1 MNLCEAV
8 TENLMRKG
16 ETISYASKDS
26 KLLVNTDEKLG
37 GNAGLLRDMSRLAV
51 VDHII
56 TNHEYAMVL
65 ENHAHYMLGRNLQS
79 ISYLDGVGGRNYRDV
94 DMSLGIMNQVD
105 QNAELLL
112 LFAAIMD
119 DEMVVGEE

>member
-1 MNLCEAV
+1 MPGFCG
-8 TENLMRKG
+8 TC
-16 ETISYASKDS
+16 
-26 KLLVNTDEKLG
+26 
-37 GNAGLLRDMSRLAV
+37 RDLQWY
-51 VDHII
+51 HII
-56 TNHEYAMVL
+56 TNHEYATVL

-94 DMSLGIMNQVD
+94 DVSLGIMNQVN

-119 DEMVVGEE
+119 DELVVGEE